1 MQNIRSHMTPQEEK
15 FQNDA
20 TFQWLLSTQVEMFNR
35 LISERRLQE
44 DQYNQ
49 CNDPAVHGDRSNDAT
64 NQSNGFETFRTN
76 TMATSKRMSVGV
88 SADCFNMPNPNF
100 DSDQFAEL
108 FYDEGKKRPK
118 DWNEDSMNKKQK
130 RHTTWSFFDYIFE
143 QNGEPKTSTVSGSK
157 KVKDRV
163 EYMDSDD
170 DDDYGVIVEDV
181 SDDSESEAES
191 FYDYVF
197 QEDGEPKTSTV
208 IEQSKK
214 VKNRVEYM
222 DSDDDDY
229 GVIVED
235 VSDDP
240 ESESQV
246 DDDDDD
252 DDEAKM
258 APEEAKKHLV
268 LFDGTMEQSQDS
280 QQKIHDWD
288 RKMGLKRSHSKTM
301 RLSSR
306 SRKQL
311 RQFTQ
316 KDIMH
321 IIHLSNFN

>member
-1 MQNIRSHMTPQEEK
+1 
-15 FQNDA
+15 
-20 TFQWLLSTQVEMFNR
+20 
-35 LISERRLQE
+35 
-44 DQYNQ
+44 
-49 CNDPAVHGDRSNDAT
+49 
-64 NQSNGFETFRTN
+64 
-76 TMATSKRMSVGV
+76 
-88 SADCFNMPNPNF
+88 
-100 DSDQFAEL
+100 
-108 FYDEGKKRPK
+108 
-118 DWNEDSMNKKQK
+118 
-130 RHTTWSFFDYIFE
+130 
-143 QNGEPKTSTVSGSK
+143 
-157 KVKDRV
+157 
-163 EYMDSDD
+163 MDSDD
-170 DDDYGVIVEDV
+170 DDDYGMIVEDV

-191 FYDYVF
+191 FYEYVF

-235 VSDDP
+235 VSDD
-240 ESESQV
+240 SESQV
-246 DDDDDD
+246 DDDDDDD

-311 RQFTQ
+311 RKFTQ
-316 KDIMH
+316 KDIKY
-321 IIHLSNFN
+321 IIHLSNSNL

>member
-1 MQNIRSHMTPQEEK
+1 MAPQQEK

-20 TFQWLLSTQVEMFNR
+20 TFQWLLSTQGEMSNS

-49 CNDPAVHGDRSNDAT
+49 CNDPAVHGDWSNAAT
-64 NQSNGFETFRTN
+64 NQSIGFETFRTDKV
-76 TMATSKRMSVGV
+76 AISKRMSVGV
-88 SADCFNMPNPNF
+88 GADRFNMPDPNF
-100 DSDQFAEL
+100 DSDQFAES

-118 DWNEDSMNKKQK
+118 DWNEDSMNKKQT
-130 RHTTWSFFDYIFE
+130 RRTTLSILDYIFE
-143 QNGEPKTSTVSGSK
+143 QNGEPKTNTVSKQSE
-157 KVKDRV
+157 KVKNRV

-170 DDDYGVIVEDV
+170 DDDYGMIVEDV

-191 FYDYVF
+191 FFDYIF
-197 QEDGEPKTSTV
+197 DKNREPKTSTV
-208 IEQSKK
+208 MEQSKK

-235 VSDDP
+235 VSDDS
-240 ESESQV
+240 ESEA
-246 DDDDDD
+246 DDED
-252 DDEAKM
+252 DDEPKM

-268 LFDGTMEQSQDS
+268 LFEGLMEQSQDS

-311 RQFTQ
+311 RKFTQ
-316 KDIMH
+316 KDIKY
-321 IIHLSNFN
+321 IIHLSNSNL